1 MNTNNGGNMA
11 YIRQCENEPL
21 GFIQFTFITLEGWFF
36 KERLGFIRE
45 FWVAEKF
52 RKQGHG
58 TEMLSLAEKYF
69 KDSGIRRIVLTAE
82 ENEQQFYLNR
92 GYTICECISAK
103 NNKELCES
111 VKLYCK
117 EKWNNVYKPFSENAE
132 LSINSDKLPKTYVIK
147 GMEQEKEIIGFYQ
160 LIEND
165 NLTYHTKLSPF
176 VATLYVDERVRG
188 NGFGELMLTHA
199 KYEAAR
205 LGYDKL
211 YISTD
216 HIGYY
221 EKYGFREIGLDIYT
235 WGSPTKIYE
244 AYTP

>member
-1 MNTNNGGNMA
+1 MTTKDLLISDFTDPKFQIMFKKYFAEIGVNVKDWEGLFSEMNTNNGGNMA

-103 NNKELCES
+103 NNMAVS
-111 VKLYCK
+111 VK
-117 EKWNNVYKPFSENAE
+117 
-132 LSINSDKLPKTYVIK
+132 
-147 GMEQEKEIIGFYQ
+147 
-160 LIEND
+160 
-165 NLTYHTKLSPF
+165 
-176 VATLYVDERVRG
+176 
-188 NGFGELMLTHA
+188 
-199 KYEAAR
+199 
-205 LGYDKL
+205 
-211 YISTD
+211 
-216 HIGYY
+216 
-221 EKYGFREIGLDIYT
+221 DI
-235 WGSPTKIYE
+235 
-244 AYTP
+244 